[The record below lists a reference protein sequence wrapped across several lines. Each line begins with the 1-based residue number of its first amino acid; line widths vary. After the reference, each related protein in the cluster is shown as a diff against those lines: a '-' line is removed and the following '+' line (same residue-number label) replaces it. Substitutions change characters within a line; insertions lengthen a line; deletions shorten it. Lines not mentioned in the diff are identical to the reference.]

1 MATTFSIVK
10 HENGFAYMEKII
22 CFKLVHEMSLF
33 HYLLSEF
40 LLYLS
45 TSRRR
50 SPLNNRVS
58 NVWSG
63 FQSDGLG
70 VALASAVDCKCL
82 CEQLLGKVSVLGESN
97 TSKKR
102 S

>member
-40 LLYLS
+40 LFYLS
-45 TSRRR
+45 TSRR
-50 SPLNNRVS
+50 SPLNNTVS
-58 NVWSG
+58 NVRSG
-63 FQSDGLG
+63 FQSDGLS